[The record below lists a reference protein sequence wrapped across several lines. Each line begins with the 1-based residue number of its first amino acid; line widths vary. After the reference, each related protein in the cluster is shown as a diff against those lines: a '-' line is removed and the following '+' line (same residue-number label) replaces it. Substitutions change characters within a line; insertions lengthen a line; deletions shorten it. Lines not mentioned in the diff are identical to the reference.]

1 MTDSLERVHAED
13 TIHIETVA
21 ANQEKSRAPQ
31 QTIPATH
38 FRSEGDVNTT
48 PARQAWNESL
58 NHQATQKLLKRDS
71 EVFLHQAMSTPCL
84 DSLEAADGIYLQDSS
99 GKRYMDFHG
108 NNVHQLGHGHPH
120 VIKKM
125 TEQMASLPFSPR
137 RFTNETAVKCAEK
150 LTQICSGDL
159 NRVLF
164 APGGTSVIGMAL
176 KLARHVTN
184 NFKVVSLWDSFHG
197 ASLDAISV
205 GGEAC
210 FREGMGPLMA
220 GVERIPPAVSY
231 RGAFPNPNASNNDNN
246 QDQASDV
253 HYADYLEYV
262 IEKEGGIGAFIAEA
276 VRNTDVQVPSKA
288 YWKRIREICD
298 KHNVLLIIDD
308 IPNGMG
314 RSGEWFTHQAF
325 DIEPDILCIGKG
337 LGGGLIPIAAMIT
350 KDKYNTA
357 AQVSLGHYTHEKSPL
372 GCAAAL
378 ATIEVIEQ
386 EKLLDKTQSDS
397 KFMREQLLR
406 MKEKYPVIGDVRG
419 IGLLWGVELVTDRTT
434 KNRAFD
440 EAEATLY
447 QCLNNG
453 LSFKVSQGNV
463 IQLSPPLIISRTN
476 LQAALNIFENAIQ
489 QVCIDFNYI

>member
-1 MTDSLERVHAED
+1 
-13 TIHIETVA
+13 
-21 ANQEKSRAPQ
+21 
-31 QTIPATH
+31 
-38 FRSEGDVNTT
+38 
-48 PARQAWNESL
+48 
-58 NHQATQKLLKRDS
+58 
-71 EVFLHQAMSTPCL
+71 
-84 DSLEAADGIYLQDSS
+84 
-99 GKRYMDFHG
+99 
-108 NNVHQLGHGHPH
+108 
-120 VIKKM
+120 
-125 TEQMASLPFSPR
+125 MASLPFSPR
-137 RFTNETAVKCAEK
+137 RFTNETAVQCAEK
-150 LTQICSGDL
+150 LTQICGGEL

-231 RGAFPNPNASNNDNN
+231 RGAFPLNDTLSLRR
-246 QDQASDV
+246 QTSGSESETACDV

-298 KHNVLLIIDD
+298 KHNVMLIIDD

-325 DIEPDILCIGKG
+325 DIEPDVLCIGKG
-337 LGGGLIPIAAMIT
+337 FGGGLVPIAAMVT

-357 AQVSLGHYTHEKSPL
+357 AQVSLGHYTHEKSPI

-378 ATIEVIEQ
+378 ATMEVIEQ
-386 EKLLDKTQSDS
+386 ENLLEKVQADS
-397 KFMREQLLR
+397 AFMREQLLQ

-419 IGLLWGVELVTDRTT
+419 IGLLWGVELVTDHIT
-434 KNRAFD
+434 KTRAFD
-440 EAEATLY
+440 EAEAVLY
-447 QCLNNG
+447 QCLNDG

-463 IQLSPPLIISRTN
+463 IQLSPPLIISRSE
-476 LQAALNIFENAIQ
+476 LEEALSVFENAIAK
-489 QVCIDFNYI
+489 VCKDFEYL

>member
-1 MTDSLERVHAED
+1 MTQ
-13 TIHIETVA
+13 TV
-21 ANQEKSRAPQ
+21 KP
-31 QTIPATH
+31 TH

-48 PARQAWNESL
+48 PARQAWNASL
-58 NHQATQKLLKRDS
+58 NDERTQEMLQRDS
-71 EVFLHQAMSTPCL
+71 DVFLHQAMSTPCL
-84 DSLEAADGIYLQDSS
+84 DALEAAEGIYIQDAT
-99 GKRYMDFHG
+99 GKKYMDFHG
-108 NNVHQLGHGHPH
+108 NNVHQLGYGHPH
-120 VIKKM
+120 VIKRV
-125 TEQMASLPFSPR
+125 TEQIANLPFSPR
-137 RFTNETAVKCAEK
+137 RFTNETAIQCAEK
-150 LTQICSGDL
+150 LTQICGGDL

-164 APGGTSVIGMAL
+164 APGGTSAIGMAL
-176 KLARHVTN
+176 KLARHVTG

-231 RGAFPNPNASNNDNN
+231 RGAFQNVSSD
-246 QDQASDV
+246 DSDV

-298 KHNVLLIIDD
+298 KHNVMLIIDD

-314 RSGEWFTHQAF
+314 RSGEWFTYQAY

-337 LGGGLIPIAAMIT
+337 FGGGLVPIAAMVT

-357 AQVSLGHYTHEKSPL
+357 EQISMGHYTHEKSPI

-378 ATIEVIEQ
+378 ATMEAIEQ
-386 EKLLDKTQSDS
+386 EGLLEKVKDDSQFVREKLLA
-397 KFMREQLLR
+397 

-419 IGLLWGVELVTDRTT
+419 IGLLWGVELVTDRQT
-434 KNRAFD
+434 KQRAFD
-440 EAEATLY
+440 EAEAVLY

-463 IQLSPPLIISRTN
+463 IQLSPPLIISRQQLTE
-476 LQAALNIFENAIQ
+476 ALAIFEEAIAN
-489 QVCIDFNYI
+489 VCNEHNY